1 MARISHSFAGVLLL
15 ALGLLSL
22 CLKPSHAYGPKSIFD
37 PTTYT
42 SASGAYSF
50 FVNPSKPEGVGP
62 ATYRLMHEGKV
73 VWSGE
78 KPFTLKAACVTDDGI
93 AAGYAEDSKTAT
105 VIIFSGA
112 GDVRARQEIPL
123 SYGTDDGP
131 YPDLKGVAFDR
142 DAGILL
148 VTSDD
153 QGKFRFRLST
163 GERLPNIPYEPLSD
177 DEYHK
182 EIARLNERERHPP
195 SVPFRDIPIG
205 HFKVANSIG
214 LKAPGCPPRPPV
226 HAIRAYTIVSDNRFA
241 IIRSMDGETPAFLV
255 ADGSGHVLNDV
266 KLPVRWKG
274 EPITWQW
281 SGCAW
286 IGGTRYLLYTDGG
299 YNSSPCHVWSMDTKT
314 QSLALVSGP
323 DFKTITMIVRL
334 SQGGYAIHGG
344 QRKSNG
350 YAREL
355 LVAFNAHGKPL
366 WRMLRDEDDQGEDDN
381 SRLPRTVDG
390 LAVVGGRVAIAHD
403 SLIRFY
409 DARTGQYRAHLDLG
423 SPDGNGVMCAMVL
436 ADAQGD
442 LYACNYNGPQPSLV
456 TVTRGRERVSP
467 IDFRYPDRHRITRN
481 WDRFNNTVQVSPSG
495 RLWMSDGQAL
505 LRLDKTGRVDKAI
518 GELPDGRLL
527 RDTSDV
533 AVDRQGRIF
542 ALDKRD
548 RVVHVFDAQGKWL
561 RRCVLGSQDVDFDL
575 QSEPPFGTT
584 LSISQDGDV
593 YFRGM
598 NEVVRGKSITAT
610 LPVWV
615 HFGPD
620 GERRGMISLEP
631 PILNNYSSLIGP
643 SSSTQTELPPLREK
657 TFPGASAK
665 AHPHWAVTLRGGHP
679 AYMPSDEAAGSI
691 GLVTP
696 AYEVVRE
703 IKRRPND
710 TWFHEISDVETGPDG
725 SAVVLDM
732 DDEENE
738 FVSLYSAKG
747 EPLSGFK
754 VPDRLNETSSVA
766 YCGNLVLLA
775 ERGGIVA
782 MSPLG
787 APQWQLSTGSET
799 NFVFAT
805 DRSDMFSVWS
815 PGNRVI
821 QYFIGTGN

>member
-1 MARISHSFAGVLLL
+1 LARITYSFAGVFLM
-15 ALGLLSL
+15 ALGLLAL
-22 CLKPSHAYGPKSIFD
+22 CLKPSHAYGQKSIFD
-37 PTTYT
+37 PTTY
-42 SASGAYSF
+42 ASPSGTYSI
-50 FVNPSKPEGVGP
+50 FVNPSRPEGVGP
-62 ATYRLMHEGKV
+62 ATYRLTHAGKV

-93 AAGYAEDSKTAT
+93 AAGYAEDDKTAT
-105 VIIFSGA
+105 VIIFSDT

-148 VTSDD
+148 VTSND

-163 GERLPNIPYEPLSD
+163 GERLPNIPYEPAPPSD
-177 DEYHK
+177 DEYRK
-182 EIARLNERERHPP
+182 EIARMNERERNPP
-195 SVPFRDIPIG
+195 SVPFRDILVR
-205 HFKVANSIG
+205 HLKVANSID
-214 LKAPGCPPRPPV
+214 LKAPGCPPRPPI

-241 IIRSMDGETPAFLV
+241 IIRSMDGEAPAFLV
-255 ADGSGHVLNDV
+255 ADGSGHVLNEV

-314 QSLALVSGP
+314 QSLTLVSGP
-323 DFKTITMIVRL
+323 DFETITTIVRL
-334 SQGGYAIHGG
+334 PQGGYAIHGG

-350 YAREL
+350 YARDL

-366 WRMLRDEDDQGEDDN
+366 WRMLRDEDDQRDDDS
-381 SRLPRTVDG
+381 SRLPRLVDG
-390 LAVVGGRVAIAHD
+390 LAVADERVAIAD
-403 SLIRFY
+403 ESLIRFY

-442 LYACNYNGPQPSLV
+442 LYACDYNGSQPSLV
-456 TVTRGRERVSP
+456 TVTRGRERMSP
-467 IDFRYPDRHRITRN
+467 IDFRYPDGHRITRN
-481 WDRFNNTVQVSPSG
+481 WDQFNNTVQVSPSG

-505 LRLDKTGRVDKAI
+505 LRLDKTGRVDKAL
-518 GELPDGRLL
+518 GELPGSYLL

-542 ALDKRD
+542 ALDRRD

-561 RRCVLGSQDVDFDL
+561 RRCALGSQDIDFDL
-575 QSEPPFGTT
+575 QMVPLFVVA
-584 LSISQDGDV
+584 LSISQDEDV
-593 YFRGM
+593 YLRGM
-598 NEVVRGKSITAT
+598 NEAVRGKSITTT
-610 LPVWV
+610 LPAWV

-620 GERRGMISLEP
+620 GARRGMISLEP
-631 PILNNYSSLIGP
+631 RILNNYSS
-643 SSSTQTELPPLREK
+643 SNNYSQTKLPPLQEK
-657 TFPGASAK
+657 KFSGASAK
-665 AHPHWAVTLRGGHP
+665 ARPHWAVTLRGGHP
-679 AYMPSDEAAGSI
+679 EYVPSTEVSGAI

-703 IKRRPND
+703 IKRRPD
-710 TWFHEISDVETGPDG
+710 GTWFHRITDVETGPDG
-725 SAVVLDM
+725 SAAVLDM
-732 DDEENE
+732 DDEENA
-738 FVSLYSAKG
+738 FVSLYSAQGK
-747 EPLSGFK
+747 PLSGFK

-766 YCGNLVLLA
+766 YSGSLILLG

-787 APQWQLSTGSET
+787 VPQWQLSTGSKT

-805 DRSDMFSVWS
+805 DRSDTFSVWS
-815 PGNRVI
+815 PSNRVLR
-821 QYFIGTGN
+821 YFTGTGN